1 MTWLYW
7 AVKKNTEMQI
17 ERVQDMRRA
26 EGQPGM
32 HCPNATADGCS
43 WFLSKGNG
51 KQGREFSI
59 TQSSNHPQSL
69 LVFQPTSERFAIG

>member
-1 MTWLYW
+1 
-7 AVKKNTEMQI
+7 MQI

-43 WFLSKGNG
+43 WFLSQGKG

-59 TQSSNHPQSL
+59 TQSPTE
-69 LVFQPTSERFAIG
+69 LVGVSAYFRASERFAIG